1 MYSSSSQPR
10 TVIINFKYLLPLF
23 LLAGCVSRPNHRGVD
38 WGDGSCPKPAPE
50 DISATHHLIIQDG
63 KTLKCQIRPYVSNM
77 ACQGIVDGE
86 TEGVVCQ
93 DAGGNEMIFLFDKK
107 GLPSTHRSMKSG

>member
-1 MYSSSSQPR
+1 M
-10 TVIINFKYLLPLF
+10 NFKSLLPIL
-23 LLAGCVSRPNHRGVD
+23 LLAGCVSQPNHQGID

-50 DISATHHLIIQDG
+50 SIDATNHLIIQDG
-63 KTLKCQIRPYVSNM
+63 KTLKCQIRPYVWNM

-93 DAGGNEMIFLFDKK
+93 GGGGNQMLFLFDKNGVLTK
-107 GLPSTHRSMKSG
+107 HRSL